1 MLVYSAQTKY
11 VSVQAHGIL
20 VYTAQTNDVS
30 AQTWWRCT
38 GHKQMVL
45 VYSAQ
50 TDDVSVQCTNRRC

>member
-1 MLVYSAQTKY
+1 MVLVYSAQTKY
-11 VSVQAHGIL
+11 VSVQAHRIL

-38 GHKQMVL
+38 GHKQIVL

-50 TDDVSVQCTNRRC
+50 TDDVS